1 MLQPDNPHTQTPTR
15 SQVMYRQLL
24 VTNPVGLSK
33 KQFRTHS
40 YIGHLGEDGT
50 SVHLF
55 PVCGFLLYVKGGK
68 AVLSR
73 ASLKLHSSVPE
84 A

>member
-1 MLQPDNPHTQTPTR
+1 MLQPDNPHTQKPTR
-15 SQVMYRQLL
+15 SQVRYRQLL

-68 AVLSR
+68 SVLSR